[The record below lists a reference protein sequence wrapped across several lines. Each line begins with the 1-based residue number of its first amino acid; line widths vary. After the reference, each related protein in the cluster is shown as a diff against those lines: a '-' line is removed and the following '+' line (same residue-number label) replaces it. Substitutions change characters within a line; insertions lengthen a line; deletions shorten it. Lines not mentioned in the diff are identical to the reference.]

1 MSTGYVTNRP
11 AGVGD
16 IQVNFHPSSAYVQ
29 LCLRGDGGPGDECFL
44 DLSISEGKALIEDL
58 TIAVNR
64 CLDQERE
71 AVATLI
77 KEGA

>member
-1 MSTGYVTNRP
+1 MSTPFITHRR

-16 IQVNFHPSSAYVQ
+16 IMVNFHPSSAYVQ
-29 LCLRGDGGPGDECFL
+29 LSLRGDGGPGDECFL

-77 KEGA
+77 EEDA